1 MNTLLEWEEVKMCK
15 SVSEIQQSFKVLR
28 LSETAEEL
36 PVLLRQAE
44 QASWTYLELL
54 EQLTDLEIKRREEKS
69 IEKRLKWAQFPFY
82 KTLNEFDLEEQEAPS
97 ERQLKQLREYQWL
110 EQTYNLI
117 LLGPPGAGKTLLSVG
132 LGIEAIYRGFQVYFI
147 TMGEL
152 IQLLKT
158 EEFTRKSQIQ
168 LRRLRASDLVIID
181 DIMYM
186 ALDEREATL
195 FFQLIHQ
202 LYKQSSIILTSNR
215 SPEEWTE
222 LVDNQGM
229 MTAILDRLLHRVEI
243 IHMDNESYRMKHQQK
258 IFD

>member
-1 MNTLLEWEEVKMCK
+1 MTK
-15 SVSEIQQSFKVLR
+15 SVTEIQQSFKQLR

-36 PVLLRQAE
+36 PTILRQAE

-54 EQLTDLEIKRREEKS
+54 EQITSLELKRREEKS

-82 KTLNEFDLEEQEAPS
+82 KTLNEFDLEEQSALS
-97 ERQLKQLREYQWL
+97 ERQLNQLCEYQWL
-110 EQTYNLI
+110 EQAYNLI
-117 LLGPPGAGKTLLSVG
+117 LLGPPGAGKTFLAVG
-132 LGIEAIYRGFQVYFI
+132 LGIEAIYRGFQVYFV

-152 IQLLKT
+152 LQLLKT

-186 ALDEREATL
+186 ALDQREATL

-202 LYKQSSIILTSNR
+202 LYEQSSIILTSNR

-243 IHMDNESYRMKHQQK
+243 IHMDNESYRLKHQQK
-258 IFD
+258 IFN